1 LLSRLEIFFSRL
13 WFVVRDLLAW
23 NNVYLSAAV
32 FVAGNILFLLLLLDK
47 VSLVSLLSYVAML
60 ELALSFV
67 FVQCSN
73 LFVGFLG
80 SEFYSPPS
88 LGKPYVTEESL
99 SQQLDQLIPLI
110 NSAIDEWKKI
120 LFCTDN
126 RRTLKLWF
134 TAYILAKLGRFLS
147 FMSLLYLCFLY
158 FFTVPI
164 MYHTFQELV
173 DSTYQKVET
182 IAYQVSS
189 HMFSAEFRY
198 LFSMLCSIGHPFNM
212 ISYYGCRNL
221 SISVR
226 NEYVLFFND
235 ICNLYYRKTR
245 PNKKSE
251 VKGFVVGLKIKSE
264 QFSERTFSNVVT
276 SGFIMCVAPQIGI
289 FFWVGVSAIFG
300 CYG

>member
-1 LLSRLEIFFSRL
+1 VRLLHSGLRMKECLVGNTVPKELKYLPS
-13 WFVVRDLLAW
+13 WFPKKVRDLLAW

-182 IAYQVSS
+182 IAYQYWSPIQHDILLRLQKLVDQCPQRIRAVLQR
-189 HMFSAEFRY
+189 H
-198 LFSMLCSIGHPFNM
+198 LQPL
-212 ISYYGCRNL
+212 L
-221 SISVR
+221 SE
-226 NEYVLFFND
+226 N
-235 ICNLYYRKTR
+235 KT
-245 PNKKSE
+245 K
-251 VKGFVVGLKIKSE
+251 
-264 QFSERTFSNVVT
+264 
-276 SGFIMCVAPQIGI
+276 
-289 FFWVGVSAIFG
+289 
-300 CYG
+300 